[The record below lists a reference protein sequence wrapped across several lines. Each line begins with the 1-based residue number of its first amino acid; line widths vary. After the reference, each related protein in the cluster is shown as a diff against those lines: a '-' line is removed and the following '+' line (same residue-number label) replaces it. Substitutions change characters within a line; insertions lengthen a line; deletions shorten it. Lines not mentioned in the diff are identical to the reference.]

1 MKIYQLAASGHWSL
15 NHARYTA
22 YSTVVYR
29 SEKEARAAMPAYFEL
44 LTTPKEKDDGMI
56 MDRERLR
63 IFIHILDLKNNKK
76 EAKKKA

>member
-22 YSTVVYR
+22 YSTDCYR
-29 SEKEARAAMPAYFEL
+29 TDKEARAAMPAFFKH
-44 LTTPKEKDDGMI
+44 LTTPKRKDDGMI
-56 MDRERLR
+56 MDKERLR

-76 EAKKKA
+76 KGG